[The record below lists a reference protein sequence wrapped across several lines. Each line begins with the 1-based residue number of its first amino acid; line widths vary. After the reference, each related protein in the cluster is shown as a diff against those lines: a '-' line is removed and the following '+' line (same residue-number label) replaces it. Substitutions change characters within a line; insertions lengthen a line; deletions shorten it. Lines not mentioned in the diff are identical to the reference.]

1 MVNNKVTINLIDT
14 PGIGDTRGVAQDK
27 KNMVDILS
35 HISNYDE
42 LHAIFIMLKPN
53 DSRLTIVLRFCVQEL
68 LSHLHKDAAKNIAF
82 IFTNTR
88 GTLYQPGETL
98 PNLKKLLKE
107 LTNESTGFKLEALK
121 ANIFCFDNE
130 AFRILACALQGVQ
143 LPTNHFNY
151 LVIGQSDCRVS

>member
-1 MVNNKVTINLIDT
+1 MVNDKVTINLIDT
-14 PGIGDTRGVAQDK
+14 PGIGDTRGVSQDK

-35 HISNYDE
+35 HIGYYNE

-82 IFTNTR
+82 IFTNSRSTF
-88 GTLYQPGETL
+88 YQPGETL

-107 LTNESTGFKLEALK
+107 LTNESTGFKLEALN

-130 AFRILACALQGVQ
+130 AFRFLACLLQGVQ
-143 LPTNHFNY
+143 LPTK
-151 LVIGQSDCRVS
+151 